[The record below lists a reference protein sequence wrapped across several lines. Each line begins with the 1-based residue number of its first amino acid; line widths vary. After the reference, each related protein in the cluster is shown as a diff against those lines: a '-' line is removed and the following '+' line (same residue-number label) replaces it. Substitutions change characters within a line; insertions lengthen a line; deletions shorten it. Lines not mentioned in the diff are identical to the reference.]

1 MRFCLDITW
10 LLKIGDKMNRK
21 LLIRLVA
28 FVVAFLFFPIQFV
41 VVRAERYEVKPS
53 FLGDLY
59 SDEIS
64 SYIASGKL
72 KVEATTI
79 AVKISELDG
88 VLVEQL
94 NVEYL
99 FARSATSLEISA
111 CVVGENVK
119 LFENDKELNYQK
131 LYMPVADLSH
141 SINMKVDK
149 SFDFF
154 GSSNLVP
161 TNEFTFTTSTF
172 SNIQLKVVYTQP
184 RNNFYSEWTGAN
196 GKLVRE
202 GNFRFW
208 VNPQLNRRV
217 DFKLVFPAKLKFATF
232 GVVSSQSNQGL
243 SSKFIEFSTDGVPPR
258 GELVIFN
265 VVQFLEK

>member
-1 MRFCLDITW
+1 
-10 LLKIGDKMNRK
+10 MNRK

-119 LFENDKELNYQK
+119 LFENDKEWRMFISIATDIVFCVGENFVWGF
-131 LYMPVADLSH
+131 VAVSLAR
-141 SINMKVDK
+141 
-149 SFDFF
+149 SF
-154 GSSNLVP
+154 V
-161 TNEFTFTTSTF
+161 
-172 SNIQLKVVYTQP
+172 
-184 RNNFYSEWTGAN
+184 
-196 GKLVRE
+196 
-202 GNFRFW
+202 
-208 VNPQLNRRV
+208 
-217 DFKLVFPAKLKFATF
+217 
-232 GVVSSQSNQGL
+232 
-243 SSKFIEFSTDGVPPR
+243 
-258 GELVIFN
+258 
-265 VVQFLEK
+265 